1 MSAIGV
7 GYYGLSAT
15 AEIGALNRM
24 LGEGPMISGVR
35 IDLDPAGEAA
45 FLDAVKATPQA
56 GFLTIQKRSLERAA
70 RASGRSEAELIRE
83 GVELV
88 TARHA
93 SAEPVLPLFESG
105 QPDLAEHVDEALAG
119 FGER

>member
-1 MSAIGV
+1 MERTTV
-7 GYYGLSAT
+7 YLT
-15 AEIGALNRM
+15 
-24 LGEGPMISGVR
+24 
-35 IDLDPAGEAA
+35 
-45 FLDAVKATPQA
+45 DA
-56 GFLTIQKRSLERAA
+56 QKRSLERAA

-105 QPDLAEHVDEALAG
+105 HPDLAEHVDEGLAG
-119 FGER
+119 FGDR